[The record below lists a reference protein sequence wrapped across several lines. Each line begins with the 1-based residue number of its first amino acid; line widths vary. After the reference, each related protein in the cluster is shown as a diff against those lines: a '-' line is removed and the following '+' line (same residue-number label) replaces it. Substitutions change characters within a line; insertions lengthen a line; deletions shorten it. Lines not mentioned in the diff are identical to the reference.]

1 MFGYKII
8 KEAEIE
14 SLKTQ
19 LTDAKGIIVSQTL
32 YIADLVDKIKELEKI
47 ISALNETKT
56 VKTDN
61 VEEKAVKKVRRKSS
75 KKINKKEE

>member
-8 KEAEIE
+8 KEIEIE
-14 SLKTQ
+14 NLTKQ
-19 LTDAKGIIVSQTL
+19 FTDAQAIIVSQTL
-32 YIADLVDKIKELEKI
+32 HIADPVNKIKEFEKI
-47 ISALNETKT
+47 TSALNETKP

-61 VEEKAVKKVRRKSS
+61 VEENPVKKVRRKSS

>member
-8 KEAEIE
+8 KEIEIE
-14 SLKTQ
+14 NLTKQ

-32 YIADLVDKIKELEKI
+32 HIADLVNKIKELEKN
-47 ISALNETKT
+47 ISALNETKP

-61 VEEKAVKKVRRKSS
+61 VEENPVKKVRRKSS

>member
-19 LTDAKGIIVSQTL
+19 LTDANRIIRSQKL
-32 YIADLVDKIKELEKI
+32 HIADLFNKIEELEKI